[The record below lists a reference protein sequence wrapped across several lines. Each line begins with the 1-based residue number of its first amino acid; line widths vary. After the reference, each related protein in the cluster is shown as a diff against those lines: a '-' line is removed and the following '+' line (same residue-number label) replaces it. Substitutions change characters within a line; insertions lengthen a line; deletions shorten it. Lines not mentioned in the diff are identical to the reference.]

1 MTQTARKTSIDILPA
16 KNIPHISCTFDMTV
30 YLPCQIR
37 NVGNALKQ
45 FCKFLC
51 KLILCHRNFNFKYI
65 LPALSRFLA
74 PWKLSFCR
82 FLDFALR
89 LSRTKVLGSFRN
101 FWNLSSATEGIGNE
115 IIKYGGRERV
125 VIALD
130 RLLNGQ
136 WAKIQRTEFSA
147 CSIVLIKWIFSSQS
161 FRRHVH
167 CVVNHWKVVL
177 W

>member
-1 MTQTARKTSIDILPA
+1 MTQTAQKTSIDILPA
-16 KNIPHISCTFDMTV
+16 KNIPHISCTFDSLFAMSDTE
-30 YLPCQIR
+30 CRKCSDAI
-37 NVGNALKQ
+37 
-45 FCKFLC
+45 LC
-51 KLILCHRNFNFKYI
+51 KLILCHRNFNFKYT
-65 LPALSRFLA
+65 LSALRRLLA

-89 LSRTKVLGSFRN
+89 LSRTKVLGIFRN
-101 FWNLSSATEGIGNE
+101 FRNLSSATEGIGNE
-115 IIKYGGRERV
+115 IIKYGGRGRV

-136 WAKIQRTEFSA
+136 WAKIQRIEFSA